1 MGFLEGTVI
10 RSHPMGWS
18 FALCSDDAKQ
28 DPVVHYAG
36 AELGVVLLLLRDPR
50 TAENAMA
57 RVVIV
62 ETVPCITRNC
72 ILWGF
77 FTHHVMYCCC
87 YGLPG
92 SSYYY
97 VLPASIRTCCT
108 SG

>member
-1 MGFLEGTVI
+1 
-10 RSHPMGWS
+10 MGWS
-18 FALCSDDAKQ
+18 CALCSDDAKQ
-28 DPVVHYAG
+28 NPVVYYAG
-36 AELGVVLLLLRDPR
+36 AELGVVFLLRDPR

-62 ETVPCITRNC
+62 ETVPCI
-72 ILWGF
+72 ILVFYGGV
-77 FTHHVMYCCC
+77 FTLVIYCCC

-92 SSYYY
+92 SYYC